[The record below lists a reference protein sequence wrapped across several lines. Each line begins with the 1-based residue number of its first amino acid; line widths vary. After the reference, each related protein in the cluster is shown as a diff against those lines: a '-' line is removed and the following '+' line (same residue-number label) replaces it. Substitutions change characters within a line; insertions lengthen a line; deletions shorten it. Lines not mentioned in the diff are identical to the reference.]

1 VLITGPTVALASVP
15 LSVRR
20 VLAGMGT

>member
-1 VLITGPTVALASVP
+1 VLLTGPTVARASVP

-20 VLAGMGT
+20 VLART